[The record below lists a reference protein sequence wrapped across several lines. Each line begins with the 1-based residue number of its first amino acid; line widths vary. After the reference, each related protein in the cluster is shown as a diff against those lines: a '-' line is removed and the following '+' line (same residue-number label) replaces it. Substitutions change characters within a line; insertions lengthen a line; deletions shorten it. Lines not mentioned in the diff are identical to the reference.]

1 MAFVV
6 KSIHVIFFELPRLTR
21 PIAMLCLQVLISLKE
36 ILEALDEMIDAL
48 QHRLATSD
56 RHQLPELEFKQV
68 RD

>member
-21 PIAMLCLQVLISLKE
+21 PMLCLQVLISLKE

-56 RHQLPELEFKQV
+56 RHKLPELEFKQV